1 MDDAPQETTRLQKET
16 PYLKELDTAL
26 TKSSFLALRK
36 RQQEIISQL
45 NQLQIDYQ
53 AYIQTW
59 RNLNNG

>member
-1 MDDAPQETTRLQKET
+1 MDDSPQETTRLEKEA

-26 TKSSFLALRK
+26 TKSSFLTLRK
-36 RQQEIISQL
+36 KQQEIISQL

-53 AYIQTW
+53 AYVNTW